1 MHRPLPSIEILM
13 SRKAK
18 EVSEISQVFFKSR
31 VIRFGAVI
39 LTENLVLDKTYG
51 NISEGGSH
59 FSTHVHAIGLF
70 EVVATE

>member
-1 MHRPLPSIEILM
+1 M
-13 SRKAK
+13 
-18 EVSEISQVFFKSR
+18 
-31 VIRFGAVI
+31 I

-51 NISEGGSH
+51 NIEGGSH

>member
-1 MHRPLPSIEILM
+1 M
-13 SRKAK
+13 
-18 EVSEISQVFFKSR
+18 
-31 VIRFGAVI
+31 I
-39 LTENLVLDKTYG
+39 LTKNLVLDKTYG